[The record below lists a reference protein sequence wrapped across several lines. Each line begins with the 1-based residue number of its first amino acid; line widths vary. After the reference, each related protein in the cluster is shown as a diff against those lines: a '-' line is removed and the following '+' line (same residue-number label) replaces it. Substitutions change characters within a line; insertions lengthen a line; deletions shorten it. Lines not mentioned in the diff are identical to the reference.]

1 MTEGRTRF
9 LADAAR
15 LAAITVAAF
24 AIGAGI
30 NLLRP
35 KPLPLVYE
43 PPARR
48 LAREAAASA
57 GGGELKGAA
66 LDVRMISAA
75 ELRGVLGREDV
86 AILDS
91 RPEVFHRLGHIPGA
105 ISLPWDRFAA
115 EYPALRER
123 LASGRLAAVIVYCS
137 GGECED
143 SARLTRLLAAE
154 GVGPLAIY
162 EGGWEEWSGLEPGA
176 ASP

>member
-48 LAREAAASA
+48 LAREAAAA

-86 AILDS
+86 AI
-91 RPEVFHRLGHIPGA
+91 
-105 ISLPWDRFAA
+105 
-115 EYPALRER
+115 
-123 LASGRLAAVIVYCS
+123 
-137 GGECED
+137 
-143 SARLTRLLAAE
+143 
-154 GVGPLAIY
+154 Y
-162 EGGWEEWSGLEPGA
+162 EGGWEEWSALEPGA